1 MSFLNKIYNWFLGNY
16 IKVIVFLTILIA
28 IYGVYLYFF
37 FINQKKDQTSGDL
50 FMNFYNTY
58 SDLSFNEQ
66 LYKDTFD
73 QISQIDDSS
82 IYIVML
88 KSINAK
94 EFVKNEDLDKALIEL
109 SNARE
114 ILNSKNQNFSFLKE
128 IINLRMANIFIVLE
142 DLESAKNILEVP
154 FSTNLV
160 NKLILQGDILMKENN
175 FIDGEIVDSDYSN
188 LVSTV
193 KGMMAANIHEM
204 HPLACIDMLSE
215 NHLDDLTVEELV
227 SVLSIFTPIRIS
239 EEEAYVD
246 VSHTNVNDTI
256 KHTVKLWKKQLNKYY
271 DIETKYQTNFTDS
284 YDIHYDMCEFM
295 YKWCFAEKDA
305 QCRVIYEEAKQ
316 YNIYMGEFVKA
327 ILKIVNICN
336 ELEKAAI
343 VQENM
348 KLTHTL
354 SLVRDKVLKSVAT
367 NQSLYV

>member
-1 MSFLNKIYNWFLGNY
+1 MSFLNKIYNWFLSNY
-16 IKVIVFLTILIA
+16 IKVIVFLIILIA

-114 ILNSKNQNFSFLKE
+114 ILNSKNQNFGFLKE

-154 FSTNLV
+154 FSTNQV
-160 NKLILQGDILMKENN
+160 NKLILQGDILTKENK
-175 FIDGEIVDSDYSN
+175 FI
-188 LVSTV
+188 
-193 KGMMAANIHEM
+193 
-204 HPLACIDMLSE
+204 
-215 NHLDDLTVEELV
+215 
-227 SVLSIFTPIRIS
+227 
-239 EEEAYVD
+239 
-246 VSHTNVNDTI
+246 
-256 KHTVKLWKKQLNKYY
+256 
-271 DIETKYQTNFTDS
+271 
-284 YDIHYDMCEFM
+284 
-295 YKWCFAEKDA
+295 
-305 QCRVIYEEAKQ
+305 EAKQ
-316 YNIYMGEFVKA
+316 KYNQALEITGNESQKKL
-327 ILKIVNICN
+327 INLKIS
-336 ELEKAAI
+336 
-343 VQENM
+343 
-348 KLTHTL
+348 TL
-354 SLVRDKVLKSVAT
+354 VK
-367 NQSLYV
+367 

>member
-1 MSFLNKIYNWFLGNY
+1 MSFLNKIYNWFLSNY
-16 IKVIVFLTILIA
+16 IKVIVFLIILIA

-114 ILNSKNQNFSFLKE
+114 ILNSKNQNFGFLKE

-160 NKLILQGDILMKENN
+160 NKLILQGDILTKENN
-175 FIDGEIVDSDYSN
+175 FI
-188 LVSTV
+188 
-193 KGMMAANIHEM
+193 
-204 HPLACIDMLSE
+204 
-215 NHLDDLTVEELV
+215 
-227 SVLSIFTPIRIS
+227 
-239 EEEAYVD
+239 
-246 VSHTNVNDTI
+246 
-256 KHTVKLWKKQLNKYY
+256 
-271 DIETKYQTNFTDS
+271 
-284 YDIHYDMCEFM
+284 
-295 YKWCFAEKDA
+295 
-305 QCRVIYEEAKQ
+305 EAKQ
-316 YNIYMGEFVKA
+316 KYNQALEKTANESQKKLIN
-327 ILKIVNICN
+327 LKIST
-336 ELEKAAI
+336 L
-343 VQENM
+343 M
-348 KLTHTL
+348 K
-354 SLVRDKVLKSVAT
+354 
-367 NQSLYV
+367 

>member
-1 MSFLNKIYNWFLGNY
+1 MSFLNKIYNWFLSNY
-16 IKVIVFLTILIA
+16 IKVIAFLIILVA

-160 NKLILQGDILMKENN
+160 NKLILQGDILTKENK
-175 FIDGEIVDSDYSN
+175 FI
-188 LVSTV
+188 
-193 KGMMAANIHEM
+193 
-204 HPLACIDMLSE
+204 
-215 NHLDDLTVEELV
+215 
-227 SVLSIFTPIRIS
+227 
-239 EEEAYVD
+239 
-246 VSHTNVNDTI
+246 
-256 KHTVKLWKKQLNKYY
+256 
-271 DIETKYQTNFTDS
+271 
-284 YDIHYDMCEFM
+284 
-295 YKWCFAEKDA
+295 
-305 QCRVIYEEAKQ
+305 EAKQ
-316 YNIYMGEFVKA
+316 KYNQA
-327 ILKIVNICN
+327 
-336 ELEKAAI
+336 LEKTGNES
-343 VQENM
+343 Q
-348 KLTHTL
+348 K
-354 SLVRDKVLKSVAT
+354 K
-367 NQSLYV
+367 

>member
-1 MSFLNKIYNWFLGNY
+1 MSFLNKIYNWFLSNY
-16 IKVIVFLTILIA
+16 IKVIVFLIILIA

-88 KSINAK
+88 KSINSK

-160 NKLILQGDILMKENN
+160 NKLILQGDILTKENN
-175 FIDGEIVDSDYSN
+175 FKCEHCG
-188 LVSTV
+188 
-193 KGMMAANIHEM
+193 AN
-204 HPLACIDMLSE
+204 
-215 NHLDDLTVEELV
+215 
-227 SVLSIFTPIRIS
+227 
-239 EEEAYVD
+239 
-246 VSHTNVNDTI
+246 
-256 KHTVKLWKKQLNKYY
+256 NK
-271 DIETKYQTNFTDS
+271 
-284 YDIHYDMCEFM
+284 
-295 YKWCFAEKDA
+295 
-305 QCRVIYEEAKQ
+305 
-316 YNIYMGEFVKA
+316 
-327 ILKIVNICN
+327 VNIEFTTILPTKPIYDN
-336 ELEKAAI
+336 
-343 VQENM
+343 
-348 KLTHTL
+348 
-354 SLVRDKVLKSVAT
+354 
-367 NQSLYV
+367 

>member
-1 MSFLNKIYNWFLGNY
+1 MSFLNKIYNWLLSNY
-16 IKVIVFLTILIA
+16 IKVIVFLIILIA

-58 SDLSFNEQ
+58 SDQSFNEQ

-160 NKLILQGDILMKENN
+160 NKLILQGDILTKENN
-175 FIDGEIVDSDYSN
+175 FI
-188 LVSTV
+188 
-193 KGMMAANIHEM
+193 
-204 HPLACIDMLSE
+204 
-215 NHLDDLTVEELV
+215 
-227 SVLSIFTPIRIS
+227 
-239 EEEAYVD
+239 
-246 VSHTNVNDTI
+246 
-256 KHTVKLWKKQLNKYY
+256 
-271 DIETKYQTNFTDS
+271 
-284 YDIHYDMCEFM
+284 
-295 YKWCFAEKDA
+295 
-305 QCRVIYEEAKQ
+305 EAKQ
-316 YNIYMGEFVKA
+316 KYNQALEKTANESQKKLIN
-327 ILKIVNICN
+327 LKIST
-336 ELEKAAI
+336 L
-343 VQENM
+343 M
-348 KLTHTL
+348 K
-354 SLVRDKVLKSVAT
+354 
-367 NQSLYV
+367 

>member
-1 MSFLNKIYNWFLGNY
+1 MSFLNKIYNWFLSNY
-16 IKVIVFLTILIA
+16 IKVIVFLIILVA

-37 FINQKKDQTSGDL
+37 FINQKKDQSSGDL

-160 NKLILQGDILMKENN
+160 NKLILQGDILTKENK
-175 FIDGEIVDSDYSN
+175 FI
-188 LVSTV
+188 
-193 KGMMAANIHEM
+193 
-204 HPLACIDMLSE
+204 
-215 NHLDDLTVEELV
+215 
-227 SVLSIFTPIRIS
+227 
-239 EEEAYVD
+239 
-246 VSHTNVNDTI
+246 
-256 KHTVKLWKKQLNKYY
+256 
-271 DIETKYQTNFTDS
+271 
-284 YDIHYDMCEFM
+284 
-295 YKWCFAEKDA
+295 
-305 QCRVIYEEAKQ
+305 EAKQ
-316 YNIYMGEFVKA
+316 KYNQALEKTGNESQKKMIN
-327 ILKIVNICN
+327 LKIST
-336 ELEKAAI
+336 
-343 VQENM
+343 
-348 KLTHTL
+348 LT
-354 SLVRDKVLKSVAT
+354 K
-367 NQSLYV
+367 

>member
-1 MSFLNKIYNWFLGNY
+1 MSFLNKIYNWFLSNY
-16 IKVIVFLTILIA
+16 IKVIVFLIILVA

-37 FINQKKDQTSGDL
+37 FINQKKDQSSGDL

-160 NKLILQGDILMKENN
+160 NKLILQGDILTKENK
-175 FIDGEIVDSDYSN
+175 FI
-188 LVSTV
+188 
-193 KGMMAANIHEM
+193 
-204 HPLACIDMLSE
+204 
-215 NHLDDLTVEELV
+215 
-227 SVLSIFTPIRIS
+227 
-239 EEEAYVD
+239 
-246 VSHTNVNDTI
+246 
-256 KHTVKLWKKQLNKYY
+256 
-271 DIETKYQTNFTDS
+271 
-284 YDIHYDMCEFM
+284 
-295 YKWCFAEKDA
+295 
-305 QCRVIYEEAKQ
+305 EAKQ
-316 YNIYMGEFVKA
+316 KYNQALEKTANESQKKLIN
-327 ILKIVNICN
+327 LKIST
-336 ELEKAAI
+336 L
-343 VQENM
+343 M
-348 KLTHTL
+348 K
-354 SLVRDKVLKSVAT
+354 
-367 NQSLYV
+367 

>member
-1 MSFLNKIYNWFLGNY
+1 MSFLNKIYNWFLRNY

-37 FINQKKDQTSGDL
+37 FVNQKKDQTSGDL

-160 NKLILQGDILMKENN
+160 NKLILQGDILTKENN
-175 FIDGEIVDSDYSN
+175 FI
-188 LVSTV
+188 
-193 KGMMAANIHEM
+193 
-204 HPLACIDMLSE
+204 
-215 NHLDDLTVEELV
+215 
-227 SVLSIFTPIRIS
+227 
-239 EEEAYVD
+239 
-246 VSHTNVNDTI
+246 
-256 KHTVKLWKKQLNKYY
+256 
-271 DIETKYQTNFTDS
+271 
-284 YDIHYDMCEFM
+284 
-295 YKWCFAEKDA
+295 
-305 QCRVIYEEAKQ
+305 EAKQ
-316 YNIYMGEFVKA
+316 KYNQALEKTANESQKKLIN
-327 ILKIVNICN
+327 LKIST
-336 ELEKAAI
+336 L
-343 VQENM
+343 M
-348 KLTHTL
+348 K
-354 SLVRDKVLKSVAT
+354 
-367 NQSLYV
+367 

>member
-1 MSFLNKIYNWFLGNY
+1 MSFLNKIYNWFLSNY
-16 IKVIVFLTILIA
+16 IKVIVFLIILVA

-160 NKLILQGDILMKENN
+160 NKLILQGDILTKENK
-175 FIDGEIVDSDYSN
+175 FI
-188 LVSTV
+188 
-193 KGMMAANIHEM
+193 
-204 HPLACIDMLSE
+204 
-215 NHLDDLTVEELV
+215 
-227 SVLSIFTPIRIS
+227 
-239 EEEAYVD
+239 
-246 VSHTNVNDTI
+246 
-256 KHTVKLWKKQLNKYY
+256 
-271 DIETKYQTNFTDS
+271 
-284 YDIHYDMCEFM
+284 
-295 YKWCFAEKDA
+295 
-305 QCRVIYEEAKQ
+305 EAKQ
-316 YNIYMGEFVKA
+316 KYNQALEKTGNESQKKMIN
-327 ILKIVNICN
+327 LKIST
-336 ELEKAAI
+336 
-343 VQENM
+343 
-348 KLTHTL
+348 LT
-354 SLVRDKVLKSVAT
+354 K
-367 NQSLYV
+367 

>member
-1 MSFLNKIYNWFLGNY
+1 MSFLNKIYNWLLSNY
-16 IKVIVFLTILIA
+16 IKVIVFLIILIA

-160 NKLILQGDILMKENN
+160 NKLILQGDILTKENN
-175 FIDGEIVDSDYSN
+175 FI
-188 LVSTV
+188 
-193 KGMMAANIHEM
+193 
-204 HPLACIDMLSE
+204 
-215 NHLDDLTVEELV
+215 
-227 SVLSIFTPIRIS
+227 
-239 EEEAYVD
+239 
-246 VSHTNVNDTI
+246 
-256 KHTVKLWKKQLNKYY
+256 
-271 DIETKYQTNFTDS
+271 
-284 YDIHYDMCEFM
+284 
-295 YKWCFAEKDA
+295 
-305 QCRVIYEEAKQ
+305 EAKQ
-316 YNIYMGEFVKA
+316 KYNQALEKTANESQKKLIN
-327 ILKIVNICN
+327 LKIS
-336 ELEKAAI
+336 
-343 VQENM
+343 
-348 KLTHTL
+348 TL
-354 SLVRDKVLKSVAT
+354 VK
-367 NQSLYV
+367 

>member
-1 MSFLNKIYNWFLGNY
+1 MSFLNKIYNWVLSNY
-16 IKVIVFLTILIA
+16 IKVIVFLIILIA

-114 ILNSKNQNFSFLKE
+114 ILNSKNQDFSFLKE

-160 NKLILQGDILMKENN
+160 NKLILQGDILTKENN
-175 FIDGEIVDSDYSN
+175 FI
-188 LVSTV
+188 
-193 KGMMAANIHEM
+193 
-204 HPLACIDMLSE
+204 
-215 NHLDDLTVEELV
+215 
-227 SVLSIFTPIRIS
+227 
-239 EEEAYVD
+239 
-246 VSHTNVNDTI
+246 
-256 KHTVKLWKKQLNKYY
+256 
-271 DIETKYQTNFTDS
+271 
-284 YDIHYDMCEFM
+284 
-295 YKWCFAEKDA
+295 
-305 QCRVIYEEAKQ
+305 EAKQ
-316 YNIYMGEFVKA
+316 KYNQALEKTANESQKKLIN
-327 ILKIVNICN
+327 LKIST
-336 ELEKAAI
+336 L
-343 VQENM
+343 M
-348 KLTHTL
+348 K
-354 SLVRDKVLKSVAT
+354 
-367 NQSLYV
+367 

>member
-1 MSFLNKIYNWFLGNY
+1 MSFLNKIYNWFLSNY
-16 IKVIVFLTILIA
+16 IKVIVFLIILIA

-37 FINQKKDQTSGDL
+37 FINQKKDQSSGDL
-50 FMNFYNTY
+50 FMNFYNSY

-160 NKLILQGDILMKENN
+160 NKLILQGDILTKENN
-175 FIDGEIVDSDYSN
+175 FI
-188 LVSTV
+188 
-193 KGMMAANIHEM
+193 
-204 HPLACIDMLSE
+204 
-215 NHLDDLTVEELV
+215 
-227 SVLSIFTPIRIS
+227 
-239 EEEAYVD
+239 
-246 VSHTNVNDTI
+246 
-256 KHTVKLWKKQLNKYY
+256 
-271 DIETKYQTNFTDS
+271 
-284 YDIHYDMCEFM
+284 
-295 YKWCFAEKDA
+295 
-305 QCRVIYEEAKQ
+305 EAKQ
-316 YNIYMGEFVKA
+316 KYNQALEKTANESQKKLIN
-327 ILKIVNICN
+327 LKIST
-336 ELEKAAI
+336 L
-343 VQENM
+343 M
-348 KLTHTL
+348 K
-354 SLVRDKVLKSVAT
+354 
-367 NQSLYV
+367 

>member
-1 MSFLNKIYNWFLGNY
+1 MSFLNKIYNWFLSNY

-37 FINQKKDQTSGDL
+37 YINQKKDQTSGDL

-114 ILNSKNQNFSFLKE
+114 ILNSKNQNFGFLKE

-154 FSTNLV
+154 FSTNQV
-160 NKLILQGDILMKENN
+160 NKLILQGDILTKENK
-175 FIDGEIVDSDYSN
+175 FI
-188 LVSTV
+188 
-193 KGMMAANIHEM
+193 K
-204 HPLACIDMLSE
+204 
-215 NHLDDLTVEELV
+215 
-227 SVLSIFTPIRIS
+227 
-239 EEEAYVD
+239 
-246 VSHTNVNDTI
+246 
-256 KHTVKLWKKQLNKYY
+256 
-271 DIETKYQTNFTDS
+271 
-284 YDIHYDMCEFM
+284 
-295 YKWCFAEKDA
+295 
-305 QCRVIYEEAKQ
+305 AKQ
-316 YNIYMGEFVKA
+316 KYNQALEITGNESQKKL
-327 ILKIVNICN
+327 INLKIST
-336 ELEKAAI
+336 L
-343 VQENM
+343 M
-348 KLTHTL
+348 K
-354 SLVRDKVLKSVAT
+354 
-367 NQSLYV
+367 

>member
-1 MSFLNKIYNWFLGNY
+1 MSFLNKIYNWFLSNY
-16 IKVIVFLTILIA
+16 IKVIVFLIILVA

-160 NKLILQGDILMKENN
+160 NKLILQGDILTKENN
-175 FIDGEIVDSDYSN
+175 FI
-188 LVSTV
+188 
-193 KGMMAANIHEM
+193 
-204 HPLACIDMLSE
+204 
-215 NHLDDLTVEELV
+215 
-227 SVLSIFTPIRIS
+227 
-239 EEEAYVD
+239 
-246 VSHTNVNDTI
+246 
-256 KHTVKLWKKQLNKYY
+256 
-271 DIETKYQTNFTDS
+271 
-284 YDIHYDMCEFM
+284 
-295 YKWCFAEKDA
+295 
-305 QCRVIYEEAKQ
+305 EAKQ
-316 YNIYMGEFVKA
+316 KYNQALEKTANESQKKLIN
-327 ILKIVNICN
+327 LKIST
-336 ELEKAAI
+336 L
-343 VQENM
+343 M
-348 KLTHTL
+348 K
-354 SLVRDKVLKSVAT
+354 
-367 NQSLYV
+367 

>member
-1 MSFLNKIYNWFLGNY
+1 MSFLNKIYNWFLRNY

-37 FINQKKDQTSGDL
+37 FVNQKKDQTSGDL

-160 NKLILQGDILMKENN
+160 NKLILQGDILTKENN
-175 FIDGEIVDSDYSN
+175 FI
-188 LVSTV
+188 
-193 KGMMAANIHEM
+193 
-204 HPLACIDMLSE
+204 
-215 NHLDDLTVEELV
+215 
-227 SVLSIFTPIRIS
+227 
-239 EEEAYVD
+239 
-246 VSHTNVNDTI
+246 
-256 KHTVKLWKKQLNKYY
+256 
-271 DIETKYQTNFTDS
+271 
-284 YDIHYDMCEFM
+284 
-295 YKWCFAEKDA
+295 
-305 QCRVIYEEAKQ
+305 EAKQ
-316 YNIYMGEFVKA
+316 KYNQALEKTANESQKKLIN
-327 ILKIVNICN
+327 LKIS
-336 ELEKAAI
+336 
-343 VQENM
+343 
-348 KLTHTL
+348 TL
-354 SLVRDKVLKSVAT
+354 VK
-367 NQSLYV
+367 

>member
-1 MSFLNKIYNWFLGNY
+1 MSFLNKIYNWFLSNY
-16 IKVIVFLTILIA
+16 IKVIVFLIILVA

-160 NKLILQGDILMKENN
+160 NKLILQGDILTKENN
-175 FIDGEIVDSDYSN
+175 FI
-188 LVSTV
+188 
-193 KGMMAANIHEM
+193 
-204 HPLACIDMLSE
+204 
-215 NHLDDLTVEELV
+215 
-227 SVLSIFTPIRIS
+227 
-239 EEEAYVD
+239 
-246 VSHTNVNDTI
+246 
-256 KHTVKLWKKQLNKYY
+256 
-271 DIETKYQTNFTDS
+271 
-284 YDIHYDMCEFM
+284 
-295 YKWCFAEKDA
+295 
-305 QCRVIYEEAKQ
+305 EAKQ
-316 YNIYMGEFVKA
+316 KYNQALEKTANESQKKLIN
-327 ILKIVNICN
+327 LKIS
-336 ELEKAAI
+336 
-343 VQENM
+343 
-348 KLTHTL
+348 TL
-354 SLVRDKVLKSVAT
+354 VK
-367 NQSLYV
+367 

>member
-1 MSFLNKIYNWFLGNY
+1 MSFLNKIYNWFLSNY
-16 IKVIVFLTILIA
+16 IKVIVFLIILIA

-160 NKLILQGDILMKENN
+160 NKLILQGDILTKENK
-175 FIDGEIVDSDYSN
+175 FI
-188 LVSTV
+188 
-193 KGMMAANIHEM
+193 
-204 HPLACIDMLSE
+204 
-215 NHLDDLTVEELV
+215 
-227 SVLSIFTPIRIS
+227 
-239 EEEAYVD
+239 
-246 VSHTNVNDTI
+246 
-256 KHTVKLWKKQLNKYY
+256 
-271 DIETKYQTNFTDS
+271 
-284 YDIHYDMCEFM
+284 
-295 YKWCFAEKDA
+295 
-305 QCRVIYEEAKQ
+305 EAKQ
-316 YNIYMGEFVKA
+316 KYNQALEKTGNESQKKMIN
-327 ILKIVNICN
+327 LKIST
-336 ELEKAAI
+336 
-343 VQENM
+343 
-348 KLTHTL
+348 LT
-354 SLVRDKVLKSVAT
+354 K
-367 NQSLYV
+367 